1 MANCDLGVV
10 DLGSQCFVCTCPSH
24 DDAAGEKILVVH
36 FPYLLLLKK
45 TIISSDLDENRA
57 GDPDYL

>member
-24 DDAAGEKILVVH
+24 DDVAGEKILGPLSVS
-36 FPYLLLLKK
+36 P
-45 TIISSDLDENRA
+45 S
-57 GDPDYL
+57 P